1 MFKTIYFSYRPEA
14 QFHLRKE
21 GRKINKH
28 INVNLKIRAP
38 QVRLI
43 GVDGSQLGIVPLE
56 EALERATEEKMDL
69 VEVAPKATPP
79 VCKIMDYGK
88 YKYMQS
94 KKLQEAKKKQTIIQ
108 IKEVK
113 IRPKTEEHDYQF
125 KLRHIKRFL
134 GENNKAKITIMF
146 RGREIAHSQ
155 LGLKVLE
162 RIIADTEEESV
173 VEQTPKLEGRNMTMI
188 LAPR

>member
-1 MFKTIYFSYRPEA
+1 MCISDLTLPKY
-14 QFHLRKE
+14 HLRKE
-21 GRKINKH
+21 GREIVKNIN
-28 INVNLKIRAP
+28 INHRIRAS

-43 GVDGSQLGIVPLE
+43 GVDGTQLGIVPLE
-56 EALERATEEKMDL
+56 EALTRAEEERLDL

-94 KKLQEAKKKQTIIQ
+94 KKLQEAKKKQSTIQ
-108 IKEVK
+108 VKEVK

-125 KLRHIKRFL
+125 KLRHIKRFID
-134 GENNKAKITIMF
+134 EKNKAKITIMF
-146 RGREIAHSQ
+146 RGREIAHSE
-155 LGLKVLE
+155 LGLRVLE
-162 RIIADTEEESV
+162 RIIEDTEEIAV
-173 VEQTPKLEGRNMTMI
+173 VEQQPKLEGRNMIMI

>member
-1 MFKTIYFSYRPEA
+1 MLFRS
-14 QFHLRKE
+14 
-21 GRKINKH
+21 
-28 INVNLKIRAP
+28 
-38 QVRLI
+38 
-43 GVDGSQLGIVPLE
+43 IVPLE
-56 EALERATEEKMDL
+56 EALARATEEKMDL

-88 YKYMQS
+88 YKYLQS

-113 IRPKTEEHDYQF
+113 IRPKTEEHDYKF

-134 GENNKAKITIMF
+134 GENNKAKVTIMF

-162 RIIADTEEESV
+162 RIIADTEEEGV